1 MIGPV
6 SQLKIGNKIVRI
18 QLFNLCRD
26 LGMTL
31 YHLLPHIKLLSKT
44 VWLIMLNVDALQGFF
59 VYLNQAQITWCRPI
73 ILKWQSHRV

>member
-1 MIGPV
+1 MDFDQFFYHRTCRDKNKIIFFLLSIYLD
-6 SQLKIGNKIVRI
+6 SQDDRSCYPAENWQQIVRI

-44 VWLIMLNVDALQGFF
+44 V
-59 VYLNQAQITWCRPI
+59 
-73 ILKWQSHRV
+73 